1 MDLCFGSAIS
11 GLGTLLGAV
20 GRASQTRSLFS
31 ELAGRIKLDFFF
43 FLFYQNYILGFYEA
57 GSRERSTD
65 GAGSQQI
72 CCSVD
77 WETSP

>member
-1 MDLCFGSAIS
+1 MDLCFGSATS

-43 FLFYQNYILGFYEA
+43 SFLPESHSGLL
-57 GSRERSTD
+57 
-65 GAGSQQI
+65 
-72 CCSVD
+72 
-77 WETSP
+77 